1 MDIGS
6 LFINLGI
13 KGSEKTLE
21 QVSNVKKGIGDVA
34 STSLEA
40 KAALV
45 GAMYALEQLFAT
57 SGRAGTDL
65 TNFNAVTGESVKT
78 LQQYQY
84 AARQVGV
91 SNESVASTFKTL
103 QDQMTNA
110 AFLGKGGPAGMAH
123 VAQVLHENF
132 SQIDVQKF
140 AKSPELLLQKLQQY
154 AAKETNIGLRNATLK
169 SFGLGDEM
177 IAALTRQAFRPEVLK
192 KAPTYSDSEVKQLD
206 KANIAWSNLGNK
218 IQMAVGHF
226 NAMHGEALVRDISM
240 IVTQVLKLTE
250 AFIKLAEKI
259 HLFQGIGK
267 VFEGWG
273 KIFGAINSTVDSF
286 TKTIGQPGKQEK
298 MLKDTLEGGK
308 NFILGA
314 ALDVYDKFV
323 KPTAAGSAIAS
334 GTKHVLDT
342 VAMAKAIVP
351 SVSNALN
358 SNNTQNHDVNI
369 TNNFAHPGVDSKQTS
384 HDMQKSL
391 NHYYRNSSAISQGA

>member
-13 KGSEKTLE
+13 KGSEKTLD
-21 QVSNVKKGIGDVA
+21 QVSNVKKGIGDIA

-45 GAMYALEQLFAT
+45 GAMYALEQLFAS

-65 TNFNAVTGESVKT
+65 TNFNALTGESVKT

-91 SNESVASTFKTL
+91 SNEAVSSTFKTL

-132 SQIDVQKF
+132 SQVDIQKF
-140 AKSPELLLQKLQQY
+140 AKSPELLLQKLQAY

-177 IAALTRQAFRPEVLK
+177 IAALTRQAFKPEVLR
-192 KAPTYSDSEVKQLD
+192 KAPTYSDNEVKQLD

-226 NAMHGEALVRDISM
+226 NALHGATLVKEISM
-240 IVTQVLKLTE
+240 IVNQVIKLSE
-250 AFIKLAEKI
+250 AFVKLAEKL
-259 HLFQGIGK
+259 HLFQGLAK
-267 VFEGWG
+267 VFDGWT
-273 KIFGAINSTVDSF
+273 KIFGVVNNTVDSF
-286 TKTIGQPGKQEK
+286 TKTIGQPAKQEK

-314 ALDVYDKFV
+314 AFDVYDKFI
-323 KPTAAGSAIAS
+323 KPTAAGTAVAS
-334 GTKHVLDT
+334 GSKQLLDT
-342 VAMAKAIVP
+342 VAMAKAIAP
-351 SVSNALN
+351 SITNGGST
-358 SNNTQNHDVNI
+358 SNTQNHDVNI
-369 TNNFAHPGVDSKQTS
+369 TNHFAHPGTEHKQTANE
-384 HDMQKSL
+384 MKKSL
-391 NHYYRNSSAISQGA
+391 NQYYRNNSAQSQGA

>member
-1 MDIGS
+1 MDIGQ

-13 KGSEKTLE
+13 KGTEKSVE
-21 QVSNVKKGIGDVA
+21 QISNVKKGIGEVA

-57 SGRAGTDL
+57 SGKAGTDL
-65 TNFNAVTGESVKT
+65 TNFNALTGESVQT
-78 LQQYQY
+78 LQKYQY

-132 SQIDVQKF
+132 SQVDVQKF

-177 IAALTRQAFRPEVLK
+177 VAALTRQAFRPEVLR
-192 KAPTYSDSEVKQLD
+192 KAPTYSDNEVKQLD

-226 NAMHGEALVRDISM
+226 NALHGAALVKDISM
-240 IVTQVLKLTE
+240 IVTQVVKLAE
-250 AFIKLAEKI
+250 AFVKLAEKL
-259 HLFQGIGK
+259 HLFQGLAK
-267 VFEGWG
+267 VFEGWT
-273 KIFGAINSTVDSF
+273 KIFGVVNSTVDSF
-286 TKTIGQPGKQEK
+286 TKTIGHPAKQEK
-298 MLKDTLEGGK
+298 MLKDTFEGGK

-314 ALDVYDKFV
+314 AMDVYDKFI

-334 GTKHVLDT
+334 GSKHILDT

-351 SVSNALN
+351 SVTNAAT
-358 SNNTQNHDVNI
+358 NNTQNHDVNI
-369 TNNFAHPGVDSKQTS
+369 TNNFAHPGVDHKKTTN
-384 HDMQKSL
+384 DMQKTMD
-391 NHYYRNSSAISQGA
+391 HYYRNNSAISQGA